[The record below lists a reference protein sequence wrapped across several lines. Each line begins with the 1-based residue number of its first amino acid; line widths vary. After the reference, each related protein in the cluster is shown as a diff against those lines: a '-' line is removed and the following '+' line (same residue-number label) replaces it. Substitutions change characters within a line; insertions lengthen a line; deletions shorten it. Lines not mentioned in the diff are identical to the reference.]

1 MGGTT
6 SVTLRKPSGEEFR
19 MTRWTNSMPYGICN
33 AKMFDADEAHMDEY
47 LEQWLDMKR
56 DYEANKDTG
65 NFEHN
70 MTDCYFPSAGLA
82 PCGYG
87 LTVVD
92 HVTHTIFDMQGY
104 TSFHNMSVAGVGL
117 DINKVG
123 EGKYECSMDVGSSFL
138 RFKDFLEEGRIT
150 GIEVINPEGN
160 GLVTIPLPTKDLKEL
175 VNIIG
180 DYDNK
185 TSKTWFNFALDISPF
200 TIKRFEESSIGAA
213 SMFACLEEAG
223 FEFSD
228 EERKE
233 WADWIKEKKEWEEE
247 DEEEYED
254 A

>member
-19 MTRWTNSMPYGICN
+19 MTRWTNSMPWGICN
-33 AKMFDADEAHMDEY
+33 PRMFNADEAHMDEY
-47 LEQWLDMKR
+47 LAQWLDMKR
-56 DYEANKDTG
+56 DYEANKDSG

-70 MTDCYFPSAGLA
+70 MTECYFPGAGLA

-104 TSFHNMSVAGVGL
+104 TSFHNMNVAGVGL
-117 DINKVG
+117 DIRNVG
-123 EGKYECSMDVGSSFL
+123 EGKYECNMDDSNFL
-138 RFKDFLEEGRIT
+138 CFKEFLEEGRVT
-150 GIEVINPEGN
+150 GIEAINEDN
-160 GLVTIPLPTKDLKEL
+160 TGLELIPLPTNNLSEL
-175 VNIIG
+175 VHILG

-185 TSKTWFNFALDISPF
+185 TKRSWFNFALDINPF
-200 TIKRFEESSIGAA
+200 TIKTFEESSIGAA

-233 WADWIKEKKEWEEE
+233 WADWIKERKEWEEE
-247 DEEEYED
+247 DEEED
-254 A
+254 DQ